1 MKLYSFEKFEVPVPA
16 DACGPEN
23 ILNDEHRN
31 RVVSRNDYGPN
42 DARFREYH
50 VIATL
55 PHMRKAFDFDQ
66 ARQLFVGNGNY
77 ARHAHT
83 LS

>member
-1 MKLYSFEKFEVPVPA
+1 MMNTGIASYR
-16 DACGPEN
+16 GMTTG
-23 ILNDEHRN
+23 RTT
-31 RVVSRNDYGPN
+31 
-42 DARFREYH
+42 RFREYH

>member
-31 RVVSRNDYGPN
+31 RVVSRNDYGPM
-42 DARFREYH
+42 
-50 VIATL
+50 T
-55 PHMRKAFDFDQ
+55 PDF
-66 ARQLFVGNGNY
+66 VNIM
-77 ARHAHT
+77 
-83 LS
+83 